1 MSRATIHNPDND
13 AHFMRIK
20 PVRAAVRVSRGS
32 TLLAESRNALWVL
45 ENGRDVYD
53 PVIYIPEADI
63 SGPLE
68 AVAGKSTHCPLKG
81 DASYFTLNGEE
92 IAWTYDRPFEWSQQL
107 RGHVAFDA
115 GKVTIEVTGTDAL
128 L

>member
-107 RGHVAFDA
+107 RGKAVP
-115 GKVTIEVTGTDAL
+115 AL
-128 L
+128 SACA